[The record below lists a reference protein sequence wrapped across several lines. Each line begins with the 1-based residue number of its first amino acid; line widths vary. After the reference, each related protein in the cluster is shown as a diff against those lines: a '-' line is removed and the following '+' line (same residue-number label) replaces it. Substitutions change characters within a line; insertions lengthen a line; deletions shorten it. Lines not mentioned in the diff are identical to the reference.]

1 MIQVCCWIGPKTW
14 VDVYQN
20 CGGDL
25 QSPINLGID
34 NAAVYSRTLNE
45 LGKITFSDGYK
56 ESIEG
61 KLHNNGH
68 TGKIFKHFW
77 HYNPRAISQ
86 HIITQK

>member
-1 MIQVCCWIGPKTW
+1 M
-14 VDVYQN
+14 YQN

-34 NAAVYSRTLNE
+34 NAAVYARTLNE
-45 LGKITFSDGYK
+45 LGRITFSDGYK

-68 TGKIFKHFW
+68 TGKSNNQFYDI
-77 HYNPRAISQ
+77 Q
-86 HIITQK
+86 T